1 MGNRFSTN
9 WSRCYHLTS
18 AALVCKC
25 CKNAALYNDGFF
37 PVSCTFTE
45 PDFRNI
51 SLQWTFHS
59 STCNYFFLNLVW
71 TNYFL
76 NKFTKSKAVYINEL
90 FIKLFLINFKKYKY
104 EELLLRIVWP
114 YRIHNLWTYFH
125 SRRTEEW
132 GSPSCLWQHC
142 LDSSLFFMD
151 SSNPFSTKILGINS
165 FTFIREIFGAI
176 KKGMHL
182 CRK

>member
-9 WSRCYHLTS
+9 WSRCYLLTPT
-18 AALVCKC
+18 ALVCKC
-25 CKNAALYNDGFF
+25 CKTAALYNDGIF

-90 FIKLFLINFKKYKY
+90 FIKLFLINFKKDKY

-114 YRIHNLWTYFH
+114 YRIHNLRTYFH

-132 GSPSCLWQHC
+132 GSPSCLWKHC

-151 SSNPFSTKILGINS
+151 SSNPFSTKILSINS
-165 FTFIREIFGAI
+165 LTFIREIFWKTNQGI
-176 KKGMHL
+176 HFY
-182 CRK
+182 RK